1 MDSSDIQNYIN
12 PFYVF
17 SGSVGLHRYIDI
29 QTRLLDELG
38 PEEYF
43 MTQLNVLHSS
53 ISLLVSEIKDSSDN
67 KFRVNTNIMGNA

>member
-43 MTQLNVLHSS
+43 MTQLNINYIRLRIFLNFVK
-53 ISLLVSEIKDSSDN
+53 II
-67 KFRVNTNIMGNA
+67 I